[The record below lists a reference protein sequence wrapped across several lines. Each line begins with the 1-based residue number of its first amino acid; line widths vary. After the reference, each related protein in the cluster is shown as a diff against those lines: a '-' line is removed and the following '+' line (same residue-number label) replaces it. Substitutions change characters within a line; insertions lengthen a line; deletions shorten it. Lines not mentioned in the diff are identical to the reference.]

1 MQGKK
6 LALCKIC
13 YNVFVMDGKADIPMR
28 SDCPVNFAVERI
40 GDKWTLI
47 VMRDILFW
55 GKQTYSDLLN
65 RDERIATNIL
75 ASRLEYLE
83 QQGLILRRPDPNDR
97 RKEIFEPTER
107 GIDLIPII
115 VEMVAWSA
123 KHPDWHALEP
133 KGSPRQ
139 MRLVRR
145 AVTTKNKYPTIKKF
159 KEKVRNGG
167 FIFEDIVEGN

>member
-1 MQGKK
+1 
-6 LALCKIC
+6 
-13 YNVFVMDGKADIPMR
+13 MR
-28 SDCPVNFAVERI
+28 SDCPVNFAVERL